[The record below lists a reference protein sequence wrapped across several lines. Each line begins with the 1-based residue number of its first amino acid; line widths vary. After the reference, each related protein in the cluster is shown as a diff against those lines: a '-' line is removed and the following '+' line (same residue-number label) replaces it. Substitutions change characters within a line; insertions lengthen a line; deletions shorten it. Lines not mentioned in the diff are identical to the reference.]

1 VFIFQKEKERIQGQQ
16 RTVVINETT
25 GMFMSVRQRKKI
37 RTKLCKKKKKLYRKK
52 RETAKHNSGLYYQKR
67 IYSDLTHKTEK
78 EKIGINVLS

>member
-37 RTKLCKKKKKLYRKK
+37 RTKLCKKRRSYTGK
-52 RETAKHNSGLYYQKR
+52 
-67 IYSDLTHKTEK
+67 K
-78 EKIGINVLS
+78 EKQQNIIQGYIIKKESIQI